1 MAVADA
7 RSVAYASGTTGK
19 GPQVIYV
26 EKARNRIHLRS
37 GMPTPGLHRTVP
49 GASFNKGTVRSGGP
63 YWSMPLTMDACK
75 SLRERFQDL
84 LEIGPELWAWA
95 KQERAV
101 RAHMATL
108 STATDAVLLRVP
120 EHAPQLA
127 GAMSARTY
135 QRVAARFIAD
145 GENVLLGD
153 EPGLGKTLEALA
165 GVVERGMPGPHLII
179 APKTAVKSVWAR
191 EIPRWVPG
199 ARVLTLPDGK
209 AKRDELLDWLEYGS
223 EVYDGQPM
231 EDTMAAMDRHHADL
245 SNTWLVV
252 NPEACRAK
260 VWWHCKVCGVD
271 TLRKA
276 GKKAL
281 SCDHDPSKAS
291 TVNEYTFPQL
301 FRPVWG
307 AIICDESDRSLL
319 RQTGNVTQTRQG
331 MELIRDEGS
340 RPEDGIRMALSGTPF
355 RGRPHLLW
363 GTLNW
368 LWPEKY
374 PAFWSWAQSHWEVDQ
389 NGYGGAYTIGKLRG
403 DREQALWDSLTPIL
417 LRRTKEE
424 VAPDMPPK
432 TYVGTPV
439 TGAGKR
445 GKKKAAPAPAPGVA
459 PGVWLEMLPAQAK
472 AYREMLET
480 SVAQVEG
487 GDLSAVGV
495 LAEMTR
501 LKQFASTAGKMV
513 EVSAQVVCKSPH
525 CPQQFKQKTHRHAE
539 TKMVFRPALPSN
551 KFEYLKDKLHEWGFP
566 DDPYTKVVVVSQ
578 FTQTLELF
586 AAELARKAPS
596 WPGVPSVML
605 TGSVTGKARED
616 TIARFNTEEG
626 PHLMFLN
633 TKAGGVAITL
643 DTADIM
649 VILDETWIPDD
660 QEQVENRIHR
670 VSRPRPVEYHYL
682 RSLDSIEEGIAL
694 VNAEREYDTKRL
706 LDERRGI
713 KYAKRVMKKTKGL

>member
-1 MAVADA
+1 M
-7 RSVAYASGTTGK
+7 
-19 GPQVIYV
+19 IHV
-26 EKARNRIHLRS
+26 EKVKTRIHLRS
-37 GMPTPGLHRTVP
+37 GSPTPGLHNTVP
-49 GASFNKGTVRSGGP
+49 GANFNKGTPQKGGP
-63 YWSMPLTMDACK
+63 YWSMPLSMDACV

-84 LEIGPELWAWA
+84 LDIGPDLWQWA
-95 KQERAV
+95 KQERAA
-101 RAHMATL
+101 RAHMSTL
-108 STATDAVLLRVP
+108 SNASDAHLLWVP
-120 EHAPQLA
+120 KRAPALA
-127 GAMSARTY
+127 AAMSARTY

-165 GVVERGMPGPHLII
+165 GILERGVPGPHLVI

-199 ARVLTLPDGK
+199 AEVLTLPDNKGDREILLERFQ
-209 AKRDELLDWLEYGS
+209 ARWAADETSLE
-223 EVYDGQPM
+223 
-231 EDTMAAMDRHHADL
+231 
-245 SNTWLVV
+245 NTWVVV
-252 NPEACRAK
+252 NPEMCRAR
-260 VWWHCKVCGVD
+260 VYWHCKICQVD
-271 TLRKA
+271 TPRKA

-281 SCDHDPSKAS
+281 SCGHDASKS
-291 TVNEYTFPQL
+291 NTVNEYNFPQL
-301 FRPVWG
+301 FNPIWG
-307 AIICDESDRSLL
+307 AVICDESDRSLL

-340 RPEDGIRMALSGTPF
+340 RPADGIRMALSGTPF

-368 LWPEKY
+368 LWPDKY
-374 PAFWSWAQSHWEVDQ
+374 PAFWSWAQNHWEVDQ

-432 TYVGTPV
+432 TYIGTPV
-439 TGAGKR
+439 GG
-445 GKKKAAPAPAPGVA
+445 KAAVA
-459 PGVWLEMLPAQAK
+459 PGATPSVWLEMLPAQAK
-472 AYREMLET
+472 AYQEMLET
-480 SVAQVEG
+480 SVAQVDG
-487 GDLSAVGV
+487 GDLSAVGI

-501 LKQFASTAGKMV
+501 LKQFATSSGRMV
-513 EVSAQVVCKSPH
+513 TVSAQVKCKNRH
-525 CPQQFKQKTHRHAE
+525 CTYMPDAKTHRHTE
-539 TKMVFRPALPSN
+539 TQLVFRPALPSN

-586 AAELARKAPS
+586 AAALREQKANPIQ
-596 WPGVPSVML
+596 SVML
-605 TGSVTGKARED
+605 TGNVTGLLRET
-616 TIARFNTEEG
+616 TIERFNTEQG

-649 VILDETWIPDD
+649 VMLDETWIPDD

-682 RSLDSIEEGIAL
+682 RSLGTIEEGIAL
-694 VNAEREYDTKRL
+694 VNAEREYNTKRL
-706 LDERRGI
+706 LDGRRGI
-713 KYAKRVMKKTKGL
+713 EYGKRIMRVSRGL